1 MPKYNNPVNLPE
13 TLPAADVDATAEI
26 RNQSADLAAKLWPDS
41 DKKSLRNSED
51 TFILDEKGVLTKT
64 SLSDY
69 FAISSHAMSG
79 RLYARDNNNNLRQI
93 QLEFKEGEY
102 FAALSKPVH
111 YIEEHHPSWW
121 KYILHAI
128 FNAFSEEFDAY
139 EQRWKFN
146 EACRTL
152 AENAENNIT
161 IQPLEAAQAEAE
173 NQQPVVQEDGLV
185 QPEYQQLEGQPNEVQ
200 QSAIQNPEVV
210 QPGFAVHTPA
220 ILARMQQ
227 RLSYS
232 LAKVELPKSFTVKGE
247 DLGVLVAMSQ
257 GTSDL
262 YYKQG
267 HKKKA
272 SKDKDKP
279 KNEKEKEIKAGEDVA
294 ANPEAEEQK
303 EPTLIKNDPD
313 KNYKILVGV
322 HFVESETLNKPY
334 DNFITAGTVHVRRA
348 LRAADGGDYTSLAR
362 ILAHGL
368 VQNNKILLEQ
378 RKLTDTYT
386 GYATLGA
393 KAVAFIEKTPALKEA
408 VLKELGGDAKQFDIA
423 KAAKNISD
431 FRVSVMSGFEDMVRS
446 YGVIANNKYV
456 IDGEQKEVAKVCLL
470 SQIEMNMNL
479 NKFNLKEL
487 TKYADPATIEKAVET
502 IEQTD
507 TVGYFL
513 ADSKRDEKLRNPR
526 AMMKVAN
533 RAIIEHEKK
542 MKQEMEKK
550 QLQNSK
556 DQQIEQGSAQNSMEQ
571 TIS

>member
-1 MPKYNNPVNLPE
+1 MPNYNNSVKLPE
-13 TLPAADVDATAEI
+13 ALLTPDVDAASEL
-26 RNQSADLAAKLWPDS
+26 RDQSSTLAAELWPGT

-51 TFILDEKGVLTKT
+51 TFILDEKGNFQKT
-64 SLSDY
+64 SFSDY
-69 FAISSHAMSG
+69 LNPSPHAMSG

-93 QLEFKEGEY
+93 QLDFKNGEY

-111 YIEEHHPSWW
+111 YVEENSPSWW

-128 FNAFSEEFDAY
+128 FNAFSEEFEAY

-173 NQQPVVQEDGLV
+173 NQQPVAQEDGLL
-185 QPEYQQLEGQPNEVQ
+185 QPEGQLNEVQ
-200 QSAIQNPEVV
+200 QPAIQNPEVV

-220 ILARMQQ
+220 ILTRMQQ
-227 RLSYS
+227 RLNYS
-232 LAKVELPKSFTVKGE
+232 LAKVDLPKSFTVKGE

-272 SKDKDKP
+272 PKDKDKS
-279 KNEKEKEIKAGEDVA
+279 KNEQEKEIKAEENA
-294 ANPEAEEQK
+294 AENPEAEEQK
-303 EPTLIKNDPD
+303 EPTVIKNDPD
-313 KNYKILVGV
+313 KNYKTLVGV
-322 HFVESETLNKPY
+322 HFVQSETLNKPY

-378 RKLTDTYT
+378 RKLSDTYT

-408 VLKELGGDAKQFDIA
+408 VLKELDGDTKQFDIA

-431 FRVSVMSGFEDMVRS
+431 FRVSIMSGFDDMVRS
-446 YGVIANNKYV
+446 YGIIVDNKYV

-479 NKFNLKEL
+479 NKFNLEEL
-487 TKYADPATIEKAVET
+487 TKYADPTTIEKAVET
-502 IEQTD
+502 IEQTN

-526 AMMKVAN
+526 AMMKVAD
-533 RAIIEHEKK
+533 RAIKENEKK
-542 MKQEMEKK
+542 MKQEMEKQ
-550 QLQNSK
+550 QLQNNK
-556 DQQIEQGSAQNSMEQ
+556 EKQVDQGSAQKSTEQ
-571 TIS
+571 VIS

>member
-13 TLPAADVDATAEI
+13 TLPVADVDATAEI
-26 RNQSADLAAKLWPDS
+26 REQSADLAAKLWPDS

-51 TFILDEKGVLTKT
+51 TFILNEKGILTKT

-93 QLEFKEGEY
+93 QLEFKDGEY

-111 YIEEHHPSWW
+111 YIEEHRPTWW

-128 FNAFSEEFDAY
+128 FNAFSEEFEAY

-173 NQQPVVQEDGLV
+173 NQQPVAQEDGLV
-185 QPEYQQLEGQPNEVQ
+185 QPEYQQPEGQPNEVQ
-200 QSAIQNPEVV
+200 QPAIQNPEVV

-227 RLSYS
+227 RLTYS
-232 LAKVELPKSFTVKGE
+232 LAKLDLPKSFTVKGE

-267 HKKKA
+267 HKKRDP
-272 SKDKDKP
+272 KDKK
-279 KNEKEKEIKAGEDVA
+279 KTKAENEIKAAENVA
-294 ANPEAEEQK
+294 EKPEAEEQK

-313 KNYKILVGV
+313 KNYKTLVGV
-322 HFVESETLNKPY
+322 HFVQSETLNKPY

-408 VLKELGGDAKQFDIA
+408 VLKELNGDTKQFDIA

-431 FRVSVMSGFEDMVRS
+431 FRVSVMSGFEDMVRN
-446 YGVIANNKYV
+446 YGIIVDNKYV
-456 IDGEQKEVAKVCLL
+456 IDGEHKEVAKVCLL

-479 NKFNLKEL
+479 NKFNSEQL
-487 TKYADPATIEKAVET
+487 TKYADPKTIEKAVET
-502 IEQTD
+502 IEQTN

-526 AMMKVAN
+526 AMMKVAD
-533 RAIIEHEKK
+533 RAIKENDRK
-542 MKQEMEKK
+542 MQQEMQKK

-556 DQQIEQGSAQNSMEQ
+556 DQQIEQGSAQNGMEQ
-571 TIS
+571 VIS